1 MSSGWFLAVSAL
13 VFAIGTAGVI
23 TRRNPLL
30 VLVSLEL
37 MLNAGNLALITFA
50 LRHNAVEGHV
60 FALIVMVVAAAEV
73 AVGLGI
79 VVAMYRNRVAVDV
92 DELRELRG

>member
-1 MSSGWFLAVSAL
+1 MSTGWFLAVSAV
-13 VFAIGTAGVI
+13 VFALGAAGVT

-37 MLNAGNLALITFA
+37 MLNAGNLAIIAFSRMHGST
-50 LRHNAVEGHV
+50 EGHV
-60 FALIVMVVAAAEV
+60 FALVVMVVAAAEV

-79 VVAMYRNRVAVDV
+79 VVALYRNRVAVDV
-92 DELRELRG
+92 DELKELHG

>member
-13 VFAIGTAGVI
+13 IFAIGSVGVV

-30 VLVSLEL
+30 TLVSLEL

-50 LRHNAVEGHV
+50 RMHGATEGHV
-60 FALIVMVVAAAEV
+60 FALVVLVVAAAEV
-73 AVGLGI
+73 AVGLGL
-79 VVAMYRNRVAVDV
+79 VVALYRNRVAVDV
-92 DELRELRG
+92 DELREMRG